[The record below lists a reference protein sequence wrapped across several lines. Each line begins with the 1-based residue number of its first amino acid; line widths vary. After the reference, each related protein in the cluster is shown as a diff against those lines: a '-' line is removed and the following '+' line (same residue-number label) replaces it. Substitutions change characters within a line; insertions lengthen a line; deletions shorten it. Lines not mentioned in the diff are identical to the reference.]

1 MVESYGFR
9 LLTQEEIMS
18 KMARY
23 LSGHTEFINDF
34 NEGSVTRSLL
44 ESISQEM
51 FRQNLT
57 YAQGIMESVRSSLK
71 QTFNQPLLEASKSY
85 GSLLLKR
92 KLLPPPA
99 DLIAVRPT
107 LSSTDGFNT
116 RISVEGWI
124 NGSEFEIKTI
134 TAPASSVD
142 YPNPASILTNS
153 VFIGM
158 NIYCSTDTVSSDT
171 QIAEFI
177 TGTGG
182 TGKYKLSNGLNT
194 IGSLQSPKTFILYG
208 TVCGPV
214 DLAITATDA
223 TAASASLIAGSAT
236 YYWSMT
242 TVYGSKESVATSP
255 ISAYLTA
262 PSTVTL
268 RWTWDALATEYYV
281 YRSTSKYMFNSI
293 AWKITNPATSSTGY
307 VTTTDISTNLTKRL
321 WPGSALCYAVTS
333 VNVTLGVVAE
343 SAGNSV
349 LAFPTKSSC
358 AYSWPIVESTDSLS
372 AVQSYQIYRSDYD
385 YSVLPTGEINATP
398 ILGGSLT
405 NGFTYYY
412 KVTALT
418 GIAEGC
424 PSDYYGT
431 FTADAT
437 YKSAYVSWSSS
448 VGAIGYRIYR
458 STNASF
464 PSSAIDFYDYYS
476 SNTFFID
483 DNTKFSTGGAS
494 LPFSR
499 LIAIYP
505 SSQNLKLNDTTYT
518 PSLLDCGII
527 GYATTTGKSRIPP
540 FNSSA
545 FSVSGPLDIPA
556 GTQFSIPS
564 TQQFYTLKS
573 SYTMPASSTSISVIV
588 ESDLYGISSNT
599 PENTITNVVS
609 PLYGI
614 DTVTNPAAFINGRNH
629 ESEEEWRIRFSQ
641 TLAKL
646 SRGTIDSISYGV
658 LSANLTDTN
667 GYIYESVKKSFV
679 YEPSTNVVNVYI
691 HNGSSVSQSSPELLA
706 KVQSIING
714 YIDTSGN
721 EIAGYKPAG
730 IPVTAYAANIQLQS
744 VSANIVTSSG
754 YPLSIVSESVR
765 REIVSYFDS
774 LQISN
779 GLSTPSITSVTCA
792 TSGNSSYNYKIVGF
806 DSFGNYTY
814 PSPIFTVDNAS
825 SNIASPGNV
834 ITFYNSNPYI
844 KYYDILRWT
853 GNSWGLVATVSS
865 TVSSNTII
873 YTDNVVTL
881 ADYIFSTTAG
891 SANFY
896 SDTLIS
902 RILKIN
908 GILSVTLYVPSSLG
922 THQDYIEPTLGSIL
936 VLGKVLVK

>member
-71 QTFNQPLLEASKSY
+71 HTFNQPLLEASKSY

-116 RISVEGWI
+116 RISVDGWI
-124 NGSEFEIKTI
+124 NGSEFEITTI
-134 TAPASSVD
+134 YPPSSPTD
-142 YPNPASILTNS
+142 YPNPASILNNS

-158 NIYCSTDTVSSDT
+158 SIYCGTDLVSSDT

-182 TGKYKLSNGLNT
+182 TGKYKLTNSLNT
-194 IGSLQSPKTFILYG
+194 IGSFQSIKQFILYG

-214 DLAITATDA
+214 DLKINKIDA
-223 TAASASLIAGSAT
+223 TALSPLSGPAT
-236 YYWSMT
+236 YFWSMT
-242 TVYGSKESVATSP
+242 TVFGSRESVATSP

-262 PSTVTL
+262 SSTVEL
-268 RWTWDALATEYYV
+268 KWSRDPLAKKYYV

-293 AWKITNPATSSTGY
+293 AWEITNPSSGEY
-307 VTTTDISTNLTKRL
+307 VTNTDINTNTTKRL

-343 SAGNSV
+343 SAGTSV

-358 AYSWPIVESTDSLS
+358 AYSWPIVQSTDSLS

-398 ILGGSLT
+398 IIGGSLT
-405 NGFTYYY
+405 PSTTYYY

-418 GIAEGC
+418 GVAEGC

-431 FTADAT
+431 FTADST

-464 PSSAIDFYDYYS
+464 SSAAVDFYDYYS

-483 DNTKFSTGGAS
+483 NNTQFSTGGAS

-564 TQQFYTLKS
+564 TQQFYTLKA
-573 SYTMPASSTSISVIV
+573 SYTMPASSSSISVIV

-779 GLSTPSITSVTCA
+779 GLSTPSITSVTGA
-792 TSGNSSYNYKIVGF
+792 EGNSSYNYKIVGF

-814 PSPIFTVDNAS
+814 PSPVFTVDNVS

-834 ITFYNSNPYI
+834 ITFYNSNPYV

-865 TVSSNTII
+865 TVASNTII
-873 YTDNVVTL
+873 YTDKVVTL

-908 GILSVTLYVPSSLG
+908 GILSVTLYVPSSFG